1 MSYRRLVLIK
11 VLTATTDDMHCEF
24 FCSFYSISSFNAEI
38 IWVLSQNTEKINSY
52 FNDSKNGRFRWTWT
66 IVALCFRAN
75 ICYIYFKHSIDR
87 SINETNNIFE
97 SAVRSVDSR
106 EKLPRPEILC
116 FCVAFEIRIE
126 RKISDRPKGA
136 QLLEICNGE
145 STGCTWNAKKGL

>member
-1 MSYRRLVLIK
+1 MNLHYVSE
-11 VLTATTDDMHCEF
+11 LT
-24 FCSFYSISSFNAEI
+24 Y
-38 IWVLSQNTEKINSY
+38 V
-52 FNDSKNGRFRWTWT
+52 
-66 IVALCFRAN
+66 
-75 ICYIYFKHSIDR
+75 IYFKHSIDR
-87 SINETNNIFE
+87 SINETNNIFK

-145 STGCTWNAKKGL
+145 SPGCT